1 MSSAPIPTANNLPLP
16 VAVGQRHAVVPEE
29 FQSRLIKS
37 MTAQLLTNDPPPCLL
52 RAPTGSGKT
61 FVLSKTMGNI
71 SDTRAVLWFWFV
83 PYTTL
88 VNQTIDALISDAGD
102 LTPLLFADG
111 VNQDPGAGVVLVST
125 VAHVARSVWRKQE
138 YNAGG
143 GELTRTPAEFVA
155 LARANNLQL
164 GVIVDEA
171 HIALDEATEF
181 GQFVRWLNPTY
192 LALATATPK
201 DQRIEQFLAS
211 AQMSSKEVFSVSR
224 DDVVKCRLNK
234 AYIEAIIY
242 QLEHTQAGVADL
254 KRTVLRQAWLR
265 NQQIK
270 RELANAGVDM
280 TPLLLVQVEDG
291 PDSIAQ
297 AEQDLVQLC
306 GVHPGAIGKHSADAP
321 DPALM
326 SSIANDASIEVL
338 IFKQSAGTGFDAPR
352 AFVLAST
359 KAVNDAD
366 FAMQFIGRV
375 MRVSR
380 QIRAKYSDYRAI
392 PEALNTAYVYL
403 ADAQAQ
409 QGYQQAVQLIEAVR
423 TELQGQ
429 TEMLTQRRTR
439 SGAIWL
445 GNKPTPQRPIS
456 PRLPLPANQRDASGW
471 PEQSDQ
477 SSRASEHEEPNVDP
491 DNPGQ
496 QLTGQTTLFDP
507 LQGEGVDEVEAQPD
521 SVPPKPSPQEA
532 QNAQQ
537 WSQRLLDRGISHY
550 RLRTE
555 LPAVPKRLR
564 REDRPQSLQMAQITE
579 RVATRLIL
587 RENHVHD
594 AVIAARNRLK
604 ETEVRTDLIRREV
617 HEDKVAI
624 VIDRNRI
631 AAQAKAAMRKL
642 PQLEEADHRIL
653 VRTLANRL
661 RARFDTAF
669 AESDA
674 TPPEDEIERMLRTAA
689 CWLITAHLQ
698 DIEEALHLELAQQAL
713 TVEASPL
720 PDAMLF
726 PTDIALKISSKNLYG
741 VHPPSQEQLASVEET
756 LALED
761 RQFLDDRHWH
771 FAGSKDD
778 EPPFISGKFDQT
790 FSLNSYETRLAQA
803 LDRAP
808 FVAWWFRNP
817 DRKPYS
823 VRLVRGE
830 HQNYFYPDFVV
841 CIYHVDGAEPVPR
854 LIETKHDLKD
864 ARRKAKHTPK
874 EYGKVIF
881 ITKDADQH
889 YLLNEDGSL
898 GEPLDFGNM
907 EKLREAMQ
915 RTVP

>member
-1 MSSAPIPTANNLPLP
+1 MNAPITTSNNLSLP
-16 VAVGQRHAVVPEE
+16 IAVGQQHAIVPEA
-29 FQSRLIKS
+29 FQVGLINS
-37 MTAQLLTNDPPPCLL
+37 MTKQLLANDPPPCLL

-61 FVLSKTMGNI
+61 FVLSKIMGNI
-71 SDTRAVLWFWFV
+71 SNARNVLWFWFV
-83 PYTTL
+83 PFTTL
-88 VNQTIDALISDAGD
+88 VAQTIDALVSDAGD
-102 LTPLLFADG
+102 LTPLLFTDG
-111 VNQDPGAGVVLVST
+111 VNQDPAAGMVLTST
-125 VAHVARSVWRKQE
+125 VAHVARSTWRRQE

-143 GELTRTPAEFVA
+143 GEITRTPAEFVA
-155 LARANNLQL
+155 LARANGLQL
-164 GVIVDEA
+164 GVIIDEA

-181 GQFVRWLNPTY
+181 GQFVRWLNPDY

-201 DQRIEQFLAS
+201 DRRIEQFLAS
-211 AQMSSKEVFSVSR
+211 AQMSSREVFSVSR

-234 AYIEAIIY
+234 AYIEAVIY
-242 QLEHTQAGVADL
+242 QLQRTHAGVADL

-270 RELANAGVDM
+270 RDLETAGIDM

-291 PDSIAQ
+291 PDSIAH
-297 AEQDLVQLC
+297 AEQDLTQLC
-306 GVHPGAIGKHSADAP
+306 KIHPGAIGKHSADAP

-326 SSIANDASIEVL
+326 SSIANDPSIEVL

-359 KAVNDAD
+359 KTVNDPD

-380 QIRAKYSDYRAI
+380 QIRSKYADYRDI
-392 PEALNTAYVYL
+392 PEDLNTAYVYL

-409 QGYQQAVQLIEAVR
+409 QGYQQAVQIIEAVR
-423 TELQGQ
+423 TDIQGQ
-429 TEMLTQRRTR
+429 TELLTQRKTR

-456 PRLPLPANQRDASGW
+456 PRLPLPVALQDNSTW
-471 PEQSDQ
+471 PEEPADTQNASD
-477 SSRASEHEEPNVDP
+477 EDP
-491 DNPGQ
+491 SQQDVTPAGQ
-496 QLTGQTTLFDP
+496 GALFDP
-507 LQGEGVDEVEAQPD
+507 LTDDAVDELDTQD
-521 SVPPKPSPQEA
+521 SPLPTKPSPQQA
-532 QNAQQ
+532 VNAQQ
-537 WSQRLLDRGISHY
+537 WAQRMLDRGISIY
-550 RLRTE
+550 RLRTD
-555 LPAVPKRLR
+555 LPAVPRRLR
-564 REDRPQSLQMAQITE
+564 RENRPQSMQMAQITE
-579 RVATRLIL
+579 RLATRLVL
-587 RENHVHD
+587 RENHLHD
-594 AVIAARNRLK
+594 AVMAARNRLK
-604 ETEVRTDLIRREV
+604 ETEIRTDLIRREI
-617 HEDKVAI
+617 HEGQVAI

-631 AAQAKAAMRKL
+631 AAQAKAVMQKL

-653 VRTLANRL
+653 LRTLANRL
-661 RARFDTAF
+661 RARFDAAF

-674 TPPEDEIERMLRTAA
+674 TPPADEIERMLRTAA
-689 CWLITAHLQ
+689 CWLIDAHSQ
-698 DIEEALHLELAQQAL
+698 DIEEGLHLEIAQQAQ
-713 TVEASPL
+713 TVDAAPL
-720 PDAMLF
+720 PDAMVF
-726 PTDIALKISSKNLYG
+726 PTDIPLTISSKNLYG
-741 VHPPSQEQLASVEET
+741 IHPPSQEDLASLDEIMA
-756 LALED
+756 LDDRQLLED
-761 RQFLDDRHWH
+761 RVWRL
-771 FAGSKDD
+771 GTD
-778 EPPFISGKFDQT
+778 ETTQMELISGKFDQT

-817 DRKPYS
+817 DRKAYS

-830 HQNYFYPDFVV
+830 NQNYFYPDFVV

-874 EYGKVIF
+874 EYGKVVF